1 MRLLEQVE
9 NQTKI
14 NDRLNKLESEN
25 KELKESIEI
34 LTQSLLIS
42 AKSLE
47 EIAFLQKNHLAE
59 TETLLIVVNQLNSI
73 LNPKNDYLKY
83 DLMNEPHN

>member
-1 MRLLEQVE
+1 MRLSDQVE

-14 NDRLNKLESEN
+14 NNRLNKLESEN